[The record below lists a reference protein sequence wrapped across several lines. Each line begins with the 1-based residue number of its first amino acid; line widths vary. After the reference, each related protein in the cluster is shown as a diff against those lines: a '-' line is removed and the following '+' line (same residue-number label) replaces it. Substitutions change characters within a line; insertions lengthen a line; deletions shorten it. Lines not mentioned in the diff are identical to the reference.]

1 MSQYFDCYYNSNPS
15 AQWGFGLK
23 QISQWG
29 NARSLPAGQ
38 NALHGG
44 QASKRTWRSVVCVS
58 FQQEETQF
66 RACLA
71 WYKLLWNI
79 VTINASWHSARLVPC
94 HTQLAPFPFCFFVF
108 LLLFFKQPCVCH
120 RGCCAKLW
128 TNPWCSPVSAGH
140 LHWMMTES
148 WTVKTVGTLWCDIL
162 KSYPP
167 NAPITS
173 GGCVNPNIHNININ

>member
-1 MSQYFDCYYNSNPS
+1 MCRSKAIATVLFIVEYIKEKEKRKVSSTMWSSQKAAQEQTSRSWHDVSQYFDCYYNSNRS

-79 VTINASWHSARLVPC
+79 VTINASWHCALLVPC
-94 HTQLAPFPFCFFVF
+94 HTQLAPFPFCFFVV
-108 LLLFFKQPCVCH
+108 FF
-120 RGCCAKLW
+120 
-128 TNPWCSPVSAGH
+128 
-140 LHWMMTES
+140 
-148 WTVKTVGTLWCDIL
+148 
-162 KSYPP
+162 
-167 NAPITS
+167 
-173 GGCVNPNIHNININ
+173 